1 MNKFSFLKVIDVLFG
16 IGKLLDIEFMFV
28 VGVLCFKLGVFSSFW
43 KV

>member
-28 VGVLCFKLGVFSSFW
+28 VGVLCFKC
-43 KV
+43 